1 MSADETESLSSSRS
15 SSFEAGGSQSAG
27 ESQEIDLVD
36 EILGGLARAT
46 AEEAGTQPG
55 EQPGA
60 EAAVRKA
67 ATTEPALWSEPAAA
81 PDPADSKLSGT
92 KSQQIA
98 VAVSQ
103 SAVAGAESLPAA
115 TGDAAAQAVAA
126 QAVAAE
132 AVAAEA
138 VAAEA
143 VAAEAVAAP
152 PVAAPAHPSRSL
164 RHPLAGARSAG
175 SAKEATSGPSWRFLR
190 FVLAFALTGGAVL
203 LLLVAVAAGVRSMYS
218 DKVVPG
224 VRIGSVDVSGL
235 TQDQVAARLK
245 STYGYLSQGE
255 VTVTTATGT
264 AKISYAQ
271 TGRGPDVGTMAY
283 EAMRVGHT
291 GDPIAD
297 TVAIFR
303 SAIGGETVPLSV
315 TLDPKAVA
323 TQVRALVAT
332 DLPPEDA
339 RATIAN
345 NAFALKPAA
354 EGRGIDEVAISS
366 AIVEHLGQPNQAPEF
381 QAGGA
386 FIILKPTVPDSVA
399 QAAIDDAQ
407 KMLVGIKLTYSD
419 PIIPPATPSGSASAS
434 PTVTPTPSPTPA
446 SSQSPAPVKTFDITS
461 DTVLS
466 WINFSFN
473 ANGQYVA
480 SVDEAKI
487 QASIAAMNINVGTK
501 PVEPTVTFDP
511 TTGHPAGVQGGIPG
525 SVMDLGA
532 TAHAVATYLSGL
544 VSGAS
549 PGPVAIVTSDVAPQ
563 ISVDSLNG
571 MVIIGSATVTFY
583 PDISNG
589 NGANIRTPAKILSG
603 QVVAPG
609 QQFSF
614 LGRVGPIDP
623 AHGFTLG
630 GVIEHGKSDHTGA
643 MGGGICSA
651 STTMFNAA
659 AKAGLQMDERHNH
672 AYYIDRYPVGLDAT
686 VFSNGYQTYDMK
698 WTNDTPNPIVIRGT
712 STKGSKSS
720 VTFQLW
726 SLPLDRTVVFSPE
739 YKANVSKAT
748 DSTVY
753 TTAIPVGTK
762 NRAEYPSDGFD
773 TSRTRTV
780 TDASGK
786 VIHTDTWKS
795 RYITVNGILQ
805 IGVAATPPPVVT
817 PPPAATPTPAP

>member
-1 MSADETESLSSSRS
+1 MQTAVAS
-15 SSFEAGGSQSAG
+15 
-27 ESQEIDLVD
+27 
-36 EILGGLARAT
+36 AT
-46 AEEAGTQPG
+46 ADM
-55 EQPGA
+55 
-60 EAAVRKA
+60 
-67 ATTEPALWSEPAAA
+67 AA
-81 PDPADSKLSGT
+81 PVVEP
-92 KSQQIA
+92 
-98 VAVSQ
+98 V
-103 SAVAGAESLPAA
+103 
-115 TGDAAAQAVAA
+115 TG
-126 QAVAAE
+126 
-132 AVAAEA
+132 
-138 VAAEA
+138 
-143 VAAEAVAAP
+143 
-152 PVAAPAHPSRSL
+152 RSL
-164 RHPLAGARSAG
+164 RHPLAGARSDKSGKAR
-175 SAKEATSGPSWRFLR
+175 AVSGPSKRLLR
-190 FVLAFALTGGAVL
+190 FVLGFVLAGAAFL
-203 LLLVAVAAGVRSMYS
+203 LLLVGIAAGVRSVYS

-235 TQDQVAARLK
+235 TREQLTARLE
-245 STYGYLSQGE
+245 SAYGYLGQGE

-264 AKISYAQ
+264 AKISYEQ
-271 TGRGPDVGTMAY
+271 TGRTPDVGTMAY

-303 SAIGGETVPLSV
+303 SAINGETVPLAVS
-315 TLDPKAVA
+315 LNPKAVA
-323 TQVRALVAT
+323 TEVRHLVTTNQPPKDAQAT
-332 DLPPEDA
+332 VASNSFSL
-339 RATIAN
+339 N
-345 NAFALKPAA
+345 PAA
-354 EGRGIDEVAISS
+354 DGRGIDEVAISN

-386 FIILKPTVPDSVA
+386 FITIKPTVSDQEA
-399 QAAIDDAQ
+399 QAAIDQAQ
-407 KMLVGIKLTYSD
+407 KMLADVQLTYQD
-419 PIIPPATPSGSASAS
+419 PARPAPTPNASASAS
-434 PTVTPTPSPTPA
+434 ATPTPTPTPTPA
-446 SSQSPAPVKTFDITS
+446 TSQSPAPVKTFTITS
-461 DTVLS
+461 ETVLG
-466 WINFSFN
+466 WISFGFN
-473 ANGQYVA
+473 ADGKYVA

-487 QASIAAMNINVGTK
+487 QATIAAMNIKVGTT

-511 TTGHPAGVQGGIPG
+511 TTGHPAGVQGGVPG
-525 SVMDLGA
+525 AGMDLGA

-544 VSGAS
+544 ATGAYR
-549 PGPVAIVTSDVAPQ
+549 GPVAIVTADVAPQ
-563 ISVDSLNG
+563 ISVDTLNG
-571 MVIIGSATVTFY
+571 MVIIGAATVYFY

-672 AYYIDRYPVGLDAT
+672 AYYINRYPVGLDAT
-686 VFSNGYQTYDMK
+686 VFSNGYQTYDMS

-726 SLPLDRTVVFSPE
+726 SLPLNRTVNFSPE

-753 TTAIPVGTK
+753 TTKIPVGTK

-780 TDASGK
+780 TDSTGK

-795 RYITVNGILQ
+795 HYVTVDGILQ
-805 IGVAATPPPVVT
+805 IGVASV
-817 PPPAATPTPAP
+817 PAPTPGPPTPSPATAPGVVQASLAPRRRTGETEAETETETEGKTAA